1 MQPLVFL
8 IFVVHESQGLVMR
21 QQRCGI
27 KSKLPVRPCRCSMYF
42 PVGKLPLH
50 KHGFYNT
57 RSYLIIHLLR
67 RQTQCTAT
75 GIQAVRNKIIRQSFL
90 YIRDVKPGINAIA
103 EWERQSGNEERSDER
118 QKTKCKGK
126 SKYLCTYAG
135 KVENDNGEGA

>member
-1 MQPLVFL
+1 MW
-8 IFVVHESQGLVMR
+8 
-21 QQRCGI
+21 I

-42 PVGKLPLH
+42 PVDKLPLH
-50 KHGFYNT
+50 KHGFCNT

-103 EWERQSGNEERSDER
+103 EWERQSGNEVRSDEHR
-118 QKTKCKGK
+118 KTKFKEK
-126 SKYLCTYAG
+126 SKYLCTYAE